1 MLSTRSAG
9 FVRAVAL
16 VLMGLTTTVA
26 LLAWSGP
33 ASAMIAGGVTGVLVG
48 LIGAT
53 SSYWGQL
60 YTPLAVIG
68 TAALVA
74 GLAAGVDRSR

>member
-1 MLSTRSAG
+1 MR
-9 FVRAVAL
+9 
-16 VLMGLTTTVA
+16 
-26 LLAWSGP
+26 WS
-33 ASAMIAGGVTGVLVG
+33 VLVSG
-48 LIGAT
+48 GPEQVSLPVIAFAAFWLVFTATIGAT